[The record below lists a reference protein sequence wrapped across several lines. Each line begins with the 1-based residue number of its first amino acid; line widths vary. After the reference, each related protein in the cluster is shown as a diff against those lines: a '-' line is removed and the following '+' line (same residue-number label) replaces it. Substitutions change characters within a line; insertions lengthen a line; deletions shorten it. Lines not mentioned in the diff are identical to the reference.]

1 MQYMYNDTIFSVYL
15 SVWFVWLI
23 VYLTEEKGWE
33 RVAAAQKEAD
43 LMAVELADTIYFSQP
58 NKPATP

>member
-1 MQYMYNDTIFSVYL
+1 MYNDTIFSVYL
-15 SVWFVWLI
+15 SVCLI